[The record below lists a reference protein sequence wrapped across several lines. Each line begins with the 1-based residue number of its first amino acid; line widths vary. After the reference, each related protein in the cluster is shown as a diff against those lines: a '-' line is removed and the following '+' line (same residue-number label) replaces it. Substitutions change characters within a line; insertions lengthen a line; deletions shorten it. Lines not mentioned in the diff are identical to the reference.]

1 MVHVRNT
8 QDSEATVIKANRKHQ
23 IVLNMEVKRIE
34 TEKKMR
40 ERYFSFEMSL
50 MQARWIKIVDR
61 QKSLGIYRPHTME
74 NAKDLKKGM
83 QATSFFFTQAVA
95 MDSKVK
101 LPPLFQRNRTHPG
114 FPTKLAGNS
123 KMLHLSKNFN
133 KNKMITDKDQAKR
146 LRLSRKLGTVERS
159 NGQSQVQPELSKSD
173 SKKRDESKDIC
184 LEETSADKLTHKVE
198 LNDSDRSLN
207 EDQIKKQL
215 VGHNLLDKGEIQGE
229 TKEGGSGK
237 ENTQRGELDNWNSNF
252 NGESKDDHLSKSSTI
267 VANPQNG
274 SKKLSLSDQRKS
286 TTTGVQN
293 FSNITEFQELQAW
306 QNSLQTCCF
315 EPHDYEVLLRSKSAT
330 GYRRDPEFC
339 NVMVR
344 PQTAFARLTIK

>member
-1 MVHVRNT
+1 M
-8 QDSEATVIKANRKHQ
+8 
-23 IVLNMEVKRIE
+23 
-34 TEKKMR
+34 
-40 ERYFSFEMSL
+40 
-50 MQARWIKIVDR
+50 
-61 QKSLGIYRPHTME
+61 
-74 NAKDLKKGM
+74 
-83 QATSFFFTQAVA
+83 
-95 MDSKVK
+95 
-101 LPPLFQRNRTHPG
+101 
-114 FPTKLAGNS
+114 
-123 KMLHLSKNFN
+123 
-133 KNKMITDKDQAKR
+133 
-146 LRLSRKLGTVERS
+146 
-159 NGQSQVQPELSKSD
+159 SKSD
-173 SKKRDESKDIC
+173 LKKRDESKDIC

-229 TKEGGSGK
+229 TKEGGSGE
-237 ENTQRGELDNWNSNF
+237 ENAQTGELDNWNPNF

-293 FSNITEFQELQAW
+293 ISNITEFQELQAW
-306 QNSLQTCCF
+306 RNSLQTCCF

-330 GYRRDPEFC
+330 GYRGEPEFC